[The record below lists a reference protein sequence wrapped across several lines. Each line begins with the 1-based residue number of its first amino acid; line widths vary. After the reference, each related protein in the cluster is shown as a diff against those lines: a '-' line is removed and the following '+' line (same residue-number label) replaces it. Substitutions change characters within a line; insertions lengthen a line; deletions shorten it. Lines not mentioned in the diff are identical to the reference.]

1 MQIAFT
7 LPMLN
12 FRPKVNQNAVHPRRG
27 PTNPFPR
34 APEVASRARLR

>member
-12 FRPKVNQNAVHPRRG
+12 FHPKVNQNAVHRAADQPTFILRG
-27 PTNPFPR
+27 
-34 APEVASRARLR
+34 PEVASRARL